1 MAGEERMNKNI
12 TTILTSAA
20 LLLILAFPAGAS
32 IWGTSATGSLTGS
45 RSVGNG
51 LTSTGNWGS
60 FVINWNITQSAG
72 LWTYK
77 YTLIPGSK
85 PGLSHW
91 ILEVTETSFSLDA
104 PTTIEYSPIEGPEN
118 WSTNGNPGLPTS
130 FFGIKFDEIDDDYA
144 VDGKYSFTITT
155 ANAPV
160 WGVFYAK
167 GGRNSAAWSNALN
180 FADYKTNIDLNDI
193 NFIVRPNG
201 APVPVPGALLL
212 LGSGLVAV
220 LGLRSR
226 QNR

>member
-1 MAGEERMNKNI
+1 MNKTI
-12 TTILTSAA
+12 TTILTSLAMLLA
-20 LLLILAFPAGAS
+20 LTFPAGAS
-32 IWGTSATGSLTGS
+32 LWGTSATDSLTGS
-45 RSVGNG
+45 RSVGTNNG
-51 LTSTGNWGS
+51 LTSTGGWGS
-60 FVINWNITQSAG
+60 FEISWNISQNAG
-72 LWTYK
+72 LWTYN
-77 YTLIPGSK
+77 YTLSPGSS

-104 PTTIEYSPIEGPEN
+104 PTTTNYKSIEGPGT
-118 WSTNGNPGLPTS
+118 WGQKGGSNPGLPTS

-167 GGRNSAAWSNALN
+167 GGQDGVWSNALSGDHPFTSTN
-180 FADYKTNIDLNDI
+180 YNDY
-193 NFIVRPNG
+193 IVRPNG
-201 APVPVPGALLL
+201 AQVPVPGALLL